1 MYNWSTDV
9 AELKKDRKRYT
20 IWHLEQMV
28 NLGLCGGK
36 IKREEIK
43 RYWPVLSLDR
53 NKKKYLAMLLW
64 PKRS

>member
-9 AELKKDRKRYT
+9 DELKKDRRRYA
-20 IWHLEQMV
+20 IWRLEQMV
-28 NLGLCGGK
+28 NFGLCGEK
-36 IKREEIK
+36 IKRKEIK
-43 RYWPVLSLDR
+43 RYWSVLNLDS